1 MSASAGKNKLRVV
14 AGKDKLRAGAEGQ
27 DQGRRSENTNTQQT
41 VSVYNRISHLNY
53 KEFIVL
59 RNEIFLYLIVFLL
72 ICWIGDLLIFNLMN
86 TIFTRRILMN
96 YSCIN
101 DDLTSSARIAL
112 LQMAIKREPF
122 QNGKHC
128 CQVR

>member
-1 MSASAGKNKLRVV
+1 MSARAGKNKLRVV

-59 RNEIFLYLIVFLL
+59 RTEIFLYLIVFLL

-101 DDLTSSARIAL
+101 DDLTSSTRIAL
-112 LQMAIKREPF
+112 LQMAIKRGPF